1 MTSTDENLVNKINTY
16 FENTAYSDIY
26 SNDIWFTIMIFIVVI
41 FIALYFFIISSIKSY
56 KNSWQQNKC
65 NPIFMPFASV
75 INSEES
81 KGSELDYI
89 INNFN
94 ECLNTLNA
102 ELAQEAKK
110 PIDNISL
117 SIEGIF
123 GGVHAAFIEVQ
134 DFVVYLYNLL
144 LEFFTLIMSKL
155 EVILINVK
163 LFFMN
168 TNAFLGKVISMVTV
182 IYYTLV
188 LLLKSIKLIFVVFVM
203 GWLLAMVI
211 PASMVVVG
219 LITVLMIVVLI
230 YSILTSIPLLGPLLA
245 ALLIGVIIAY
255 TISFLV
261 SVIYLVIVLLL
272 YGLFNRF
279 VEKIFPE

>member
-1 MTSTDENLVNKINTY
+1 
-16 FENTAYSDIY
+16 
-26 SNDIWFTIMIFIVVI
+26 
-41 FIALYFFIISSIKSY
+41 
-56 KNSWQQNKC
+56 
-65 NPIFMPFASV
+65 
-75 INSEES
+75 
-81 KGSELDYI
+81 
-89 INNFN
+89 
-94 ECLNTLNA
+94 
-102 ELAQEAKK
+102 
-110 PIDNISL
+110 
-117 SIEGIF
+117 
-123 GGVHAAFIEVQ
+123 
-134 DFVVYLYNLL
+134 
-144 LEFFTLIMSKL
+144 
-155 EVILINVK
+155 
-163 LFFMN
+163 MN

-279 VEKIFPE
+279 VEKI